1 MLETSYL
8 AVFLVGLLG
17 GGHCVGMCGGL
28 VSAVTITL
36 PNTKPRLPFLL
47 AYNSGRVISY
57 TLAGLLVGAL
67 GASSLVL
74 LHLLPIQKILYG
86 LSNILLIL
94 LGLYLSGIWAGLTYL
109 EKLGAPIWRRIQP
122 FAKRFLPA
130 DTWLKSF
137 IIGTLWGWLP
147 CGLVYSVL
155 IAALASASALKG
167 SLLML
172 CFGLGTLPTLLTM
185 GLMAAKLKKA
195 LHQVWVRRLSGL
207 LVLAFGLAGFTSLI
221 IAG

>member
-36 PNTKPRLPFLL
+36 PNAKPKLAFLM
-47 AYNSGRVISY
+47 AYNTGRILSY
-57 TLAGLLVGAL
+57 ALAGLLVGAL

-74 LHLLPIQKILYG
+74 QHILPIQQILYG
-86 LSNILLIL
+86 ASNVLLIL
-94 LGLYLSGIWAGLTYL
+94 LGLYLSGIWGGLTYL
-109 EKLGAPIWRRIQP
+109 EKLGVPIWRHIQP

-137 IIGTLWGWLP
+137 VIGTLWGWLP

-155 IAALASASALKG
+155 IAALASASMLKG
-167 SLLML
+167 GLLML
-172 CFGLGTLPTLLTM
+172 CFGLGTLPTLMTM
-185 GLMAAKLKKA
+185 GLMAVNLKKF

-207 LVLAFGLAGFTSLI
+207 LILAFGSVGLI
-221 IAG
+221 KLILF